1 MLNAVSFPHFGRQR
15 NLKYDINAIADIE
28 REMKV
33 GINEIMSNERMGFDV
48 LRVMLWA
55 GLKHEDQSLSPY
67 KVGNHIQKFIVDNK
81 SNLMEALEK
90 FQDSVIEG
98 LKASELFGDID
109 EEEEKNL
116 KAEEIKPKKIKKST
130 SASATGSEIT
140 NP

>member
-1 MLNAVSFPHFGRQR
+1 MLNAVSFPYFGKQR

-81 SNLMEALEK
+81 SNLMEVLSK
-90 FQDSVIEG
+90 FQDSVLEA
-98 LKASELFGDID
+98 LKASELFGAIG
-109 EEEEKNL
+109 
-116 KAEEIKPKKIKKST
+116 
-130 SASATGSEIT
+130 GSHCARYGQ
-140 NP
+140 